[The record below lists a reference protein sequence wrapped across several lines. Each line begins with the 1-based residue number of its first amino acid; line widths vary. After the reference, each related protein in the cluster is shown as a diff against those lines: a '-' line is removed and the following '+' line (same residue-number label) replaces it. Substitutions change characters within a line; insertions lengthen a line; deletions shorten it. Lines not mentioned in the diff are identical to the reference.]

1 MPRKLFLAVCLV
13 VFILASTV
21 PLGQAVSPSSSLIA
35 SVGSD
40 GIHVS
45 LNLSLFQNFT
55 GIQANMT
62 LPQYQGALVGSN
74 ATGLMG
80 SLQAAIRSK
89 VSSAI
94 VSQAELYEKTSAAPA
109 SNNIQYVNITLKYN
123 VGGVETSE
131 NGISSVDLS
140 WKSWAMS
147 SPVPLGAFEANRIGG
162 YLVKGATEIA
172 STPQTQIINN
182 GNIVIR
188 LTYEVNSKLLVAA
201 DFPGHV
207 QALSILN
214 FTQMSKPVSTWNES
228 FDLASNTDVWS
239 TNLGGVH
246 LADIFQ
252 TTVEAGNSTRL
263 DYSLSYSLQA
273 KVSAP
278 GGSSAKGDIII
289 STFQGIPELL
299 MAAIIVSSVLI
310 GVGAIF
316 YEKQITGKN
325 RSKRGKR

>member
-1 MPRKLFLAVCLV
+1 MLFLAVCIV
-13 VFILASTV
+13 VLTLASTV
-21 PLGQAVSPSSSLIA
+21 PLGRAIAPSSSFIA
-35 SVGSD
+35 SVESD
-40 GIHVS
+40 GVHVS
-45 LNLSLFQNFT
+45 LSLSLSLNFT

-74 ATGLMG
+74 ATGLVD

-89 VSSAI
+89 ASSAI

-109 SNNIQYVNITLKYN
+109 SNNIQYLNITLKYN
-123 VGGVETSE
+123 VGGVETSA
-131 NGISSVDLS
+131 NGISGVDMS

-147 SPVPLGAFEANRIGG
+147 SPVPLGAFEANRVGG

-172 STPQTQIINN
+172 STPQTQIIDN

-201 DFPGHV
+201 DFPGYI
-207 QALSILN
+207 QTLSILN

-228 FDLASNTDVWS
+228 FDLASNAEIWS

-252 TTVEAGNSTRL
+252 TTVEAGNTTRL
-263 DYSLSYSLQA
+263 DYSLSFSLQG
-273 KVSAP
+273 KVSAL
-278 GGSSAKGDIII
+278 GGSSAEGDVII
-289 STFQGIPELL
+289 STFQGIPELV
-299 MAAIIVSSVLI
+299 MGVIIVSSVLI
-310 GVGAIF
+310 GVGAFF
-316 YEKQITGKN
+316 YERQITG
-325 RSKRGKR
+325 RSRGKRGKR